1 MEVPTPALCVGKHTP
16 GSAPSAGLRRSWER
30 DGQRNGR
37 AGRKGG
43 GGGGGGERAGGGSS
57 RQHAPAAGAGRAGGG
72 YCVHQPGTHTHT
84 HRDTH
89 TQTDTLAH
97 THSLTHSHPRL
108 GGKVSR
114 ERPANNLLRSPA
126 GPAPRPRSAAHR
138 AHAAA
143 QPRRRPP
150 VSTERPSPAAPGRET
165 ERAPQSCG
173 ERSRERRG
181 GRKAAP
187 RCPPP
192 SLARSGEGHRGGAGN
207 ELCGWRGGGGGSW
220 GRARGKFVGFNR
232 GL

>member
-43 GGGGGGERAGGGSS
+43 GGGGGGGERAGGG
-57 RQHAPAAGAGRAGGG
+57 
-72 YCVHQPGTHTHT
+72 THTH
-84 HRDTH
+84 TH